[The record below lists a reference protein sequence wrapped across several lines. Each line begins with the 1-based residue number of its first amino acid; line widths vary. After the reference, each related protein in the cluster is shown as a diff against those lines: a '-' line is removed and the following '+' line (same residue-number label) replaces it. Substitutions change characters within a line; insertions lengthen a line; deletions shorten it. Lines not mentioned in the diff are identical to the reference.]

1 MVPEFLCY
9 RPAHA
14 TLQAGRITEAEYYH
28 HVFQHLIWEHGCE
41 GKAPLLSDLVGTE
54 IKSIIAQSWHT
65 VTDTTPFEQV
75 FPASRLG
82 QEQFKVALA
91 SVPEDFHEPWYHSV
105 AFIAL
110 KERDVDKL
118 KWALKG
124 CREQFSERFEWEAY
138 VAKENR
144 ESDEVAARRWDVLQQ
159 SGFEE
164 PPHWKVRNPRRVLGD
179 PVY

>member
-65 VTDTTPFEQV
+65 VTGMRTSF
-75 FPASRLG
+75 
-82 QEQFKVALA
+82 
-91 SVPEDFHEPWYHSV
+91 
-105 AFIAL
+105 
-110 KERDVDKL
+110 
-118 KWALKG
+118 
-124 CREQFSERFEWEAY
+124 
-138 VAKENR
+138 
-144 ESDEVAARRWDVLQQ
+144 
-159 SGFEE
+159 
-164 PPHWKVRNPRRVLGD
+164 
-179 PVY
+179 